1 MNNRKPPR
9 FAALALALAAA
20 IAAPAFAQSASPK
33 APSAAEQQQ
42 LDAARARLDAAAKQ
56 YAELA
61 SRYAADQH
69 AMELQHRLLR
79 KPVIGVVLGSDPEGG
94 VRIAAVTPGG
104 AAAEAGLKSGDRI
117 VAVDGKRL
125 AGSDPEARL
134 EAAREAIGKHDEG
147 SKVSLRYL
155 RDGREA
161 TVSLAPRPGER
172 VLFFDVNK
180 AGGID
185 VIRLRAQTEAARTHA
200 ELARAAA
207 ARHAAIAPEIRREI
221 IRLSPGSE
229 CAAGTPCAFP
239 VISEAL
245 RWNGLNLASLDA
257 DLGKYFGTDKGVLVL
272 GTGPGLGGLRAGD
285 VIRSVDGKPV
295 STPREVM
302 DALRGRDSGDKVD
315 VGYLRERRAGATV
328 VTVPEPVAIPL
339 PPAPPV
345 PPAPPPSPNAPGAAP
360 PAPPVPPAAPPA
372 PPAPPAGS

>member
-1 MNNRKPPR
+1 PEETRMNNRKPPR

-61 SRYAADQH
+61 SRYASDQH

-79 KPVIGVVLGSDPEGG
+79 KPVIGVVRGSDPAGG

-172 VLFFDVNK
+172 VRFSGVDR
-180 AGGID
+180 AGGSGGPP
-185 VIRLRAQTEAARTHA
+185 LRAETGAAR
-200 ELARAAA
+200 ARAGRGRAGA

-221 IRLSPGSE
+221 IRLSP
-229 CAAGTPCAFP
+229 
-239 VISEAL
+239 
-245 RWNGLNLASLDA
+245 
-257 DLGKYFGTDKGVLVL
+257 
-272 GTGPGLGGLRAGD
+272 PGH
-285 VIRSVDGKPV
+285 
-295 STPREVM
+295 
-302 DALRGRDSGDKVD
+302 
-315 VGYLRERRAGATV
+315 
-328 VTVPEPVAIPL
+328 
-339 PPAPPV
+339 
-345 PPAPPPSPNAPGAAP
+345 
-360 PAPPVPPAAPPA
+360 
-372 PPAPPAGS
+372 

>member
-1 MNNRKPPR
+1 
-9 FAALALALAAA
+9 
-20 IAAPAFAQSASPK
+20 
-33 APSAAEQQQ
+33 
-42 LDAARARLDAAAKQ
+42 ARARLDAAARQ

-61 SRYAADQH
+61 SRLATDQQ
-69 AMELQHRLLR
+69 AMEYRLLR
-79 KPVIGVVLGSDPEGG
+79 KPVIGVVLASAPEAG

-104 AAAEAGLKSGDRI
+104 AAAEAGLKSGDLI
-117 VAVDGKRL
+117 VAVDGKRI
-125 AGSDPEARL
+125 AGSDAEARL
-134 EAAREAIGKHDEG
+134 DAAREAIGKHDAG
-147 SKVSLRYL
+147 SQVRLRYL
-155 RDGREA
+155 RDGSEA
-161 TVSLAPRPGER
+161 TVALAPRPGER
-172 VLFFDVNK
+172 VMFFDLDR
-180 AGGID
+180 AGGMD
-185 VIRLRAQTEAARTHA
+185 VIRLREHAEAARA
-200 ELARAAA
+200 EAEAARAIAL
-207 ARHAAIAPEIRREI
+207 RHAAIAPEVRREI
-221 IRLSPGSE
+221 IRLAPGGE
-229 CAAGTPCAFP
+229 CVAGTPCAFP

-257 DLGKYFGTDKGVLVL
+257 DLGKYFGTDTGVLVL

-360 PAPPVPPAAPPA
+360 PAPPAPPAAPPA
-372 PPAPPAGS
+372 PPAPP